1 MTRNMLQTRSA
12 PKLEPLGRIS
22 NRDLLIAF
30 VGYSALTMIM
40 TWPVIL
46 NLTSALPHDAEDPL
60 LSATILWWNAHVLP
74 LTQRWVDGFFFYPA
88 GGALAL
94 SDHRLGLSPIASPL
108 LWLGVSP
115 ITTYNIVWLATYPLC
130 AVAAHGLG
138 FALTRR
144 HDAAIV
150 CALAFGFNPFRVE
163 HLSHLEL
170 LAAFG
175 MPAALWALHRF
186 DETRRPRWLAAFT
199 VALIVQGL
207 CASYY
212 LLFFLVFV
220 ALWVLWFARDWRIVA
235 AIGAAC
241 FVCAIALSPVAV
253 EYARVHRQFD
263 LSRRFGEIV
272 LYSADVTSLVTAP
285 ALVGS
290 WGWTAPLNGN
300 ETRIFPGLTIMI
312 LAALGIVASLRRPS
326 PGRASRASVL
336 CLVAACFFGIVALVT
351 AVHGPWQMRVGP
363 IAASGRD
370 VFKTLSLAAA
380 MLAASAALSAR
391 GRDAYRRRSPFAFY
405 LLAAIFLYLCALGP
419 NPLFLGHRVLYEPPY
434 AWLMRLPL
442 FDHAVRVPARFA
454 MPAAL
459 ALSVTASLAFSRLT
473 SAGSRRTA
481 AVLAVVAAGIVADA
495 WVPRLPVGAVP
506 DVWSP
511 ARAQGV
517 AAVLELPLGGT
528 GEDVSAMY
536 RTVFHH
542 RPTINGYSGYSPPH
556 YDALR
561 AALTNRDDTALD
573 ALASGGPLLLVADK
587 DKGGDWPAFVRNY
600 RSATPVGEEGHW
612 AFFSLPRN
620 TSAPVPCESDAL
632 PIAAASDNRGT
643 VALATITDANKFT
656 WWTSEHPQQVGDR
669 LMLDLGRAAM
679 PCAVVLW
686 QDGFAPFYPHALSV
700 ATSLDG
706 TAWTT
711 AFSGKTG
718 GLAIRGALASPVRP
732 QLAIPLPA
740 SAARFISLRVEQA
753 REKDPWVVTDIA
765 VRGRP

>member
-1 MTRNMLQTRSA
+1 MRVI
-12 PKLEPLGRIS
+12 EPESSGCLSWRALAIS
-22 NRDLLIAF
+22 FA
-30 VGYSALTMIM
+30 GYSALTLLM
-40 TWPVIL
+40 TWPVVL
-46 NLTSALPHDAEDPL
+46 HLTSALPHDAEDPL

-94 SDHRLGLSPIASPL
+94 SDHRLGLSLIASPL

-138 FALTRR
+138 VALTKR
-144 HDAAIV
+144 HDAAVV
-150 CALAFGFNPFRVE
+150 CTLAFAFNPFRVE
-163 HLSHLEL
+163 HLPHLEL

-175 MPAALWALHRF
+175 MPAALWALRRF
-186 DETRRPRWLAAFT
+186 DETRQPRWLAAFT
-199 VALIVQGL
+199 IALIVQGL
-207 CASYY
+207 YASYY
-212 LLFFLVFV
+212 LLFFLVLV
-220 ALWVLWFARDWRIVA
+220 VLWVLWFARDWRIVA

-241 FVCAIALSPVAV
+241 LVCAIALSPIAV
-253 EYARVHRQFD
+253 EYARVHRELG
-263 LSRRFGEIV
+263 LSRRFTEIV
-272 LYSADVTSLVTAP
+272 MYSADVTSLVTAP
-285 ALVGS
+285 ALVWL

-300 ETRIFPGLTIMI
+300 EMRIFPGLTIVI
-312 LAALGIVASLRRPS
+312 LTALGIVASLRRPS

-336 CLVAACFFGIVALVT
+336 CFVAACCFGIVALVT

-391 GRDAYRRRSPFAFY
+391 GRDAYRRRSSFAFY
-405 LLAAIFLYLCALGP
+405 LLAAILLFLCAMGP
-419 NPLFLGHRVLYEPPY
+419 EPRFLGHRILYEPPY

-442 FDHAVRVPARFA
+442 FDQAVRVPARFA

-459 ALSVTASLAFSRLT
+459 ALSVAASLAFSRLT
-473 SAGSRRTA
+473 STGSKRTA
-481 AVLAVVAAGIVADA
+481 AALAVVAAGILTDT
-495 WVPRLPVGAVP
+495 WVPRMPLGPAP

-511 ARAQGV
+511 ARTQGF

-561 AALTNRDDTALD
+561 AALTNRDDTVFD

-587 DKGGDWPAFVRNY
+587 DKGGDWPAFARGY
-600 RSATPVGEEGHW
+600 RGATAVGEEGHW
-612 AFFSLPRN
+612 TFFSVPRN
-620 TSAPVPCESDAL
+620 ASAPAPCESDAL
-632 PIAAASDNRGT
+632 PIAAASDNRGA
-643 VALATITDANKFT
+643 VALAAITDANKFT
-656 WWTSEHPQQVGDR
+656 WWTTEHPQQIGDT
-669 LMLDLGRAAM
+669 LALDLGRAAM

-686 QDGFAPFYPHALSV
+686 QDGFPQFYPHGLSV

-706 TAWTT
+706 AVWTT
-711 AFSGKTG
+711 AFSGRTG
-718 GLAIRGALASPVRP
+718 GLAIRGALASPDRP

-740 SAARFISLRVEQA
+740 SATRFISVRVEQA
-753 REKDPWVVTDIA
+753 RQKDPWVVTDIA